1 VRWKVSIPACAVFE
15 KEEVGSV
22 GTIESSVSRIVSPE
36 EMPEHPARR
45 THDVT
50 RREVVRR
57 VRVRVIMGVFDGIVM
72 NSARIFG

>member
-1 VRWKVSIPACAVFE
+1 MSISACAVFE
-15 KEEVGSV
+15 KEEAGSV
-22 GTIESSVSRIVSPE
+22 GTIESSVSRIESPE

-45 THDVT
+45 AHDVT

-57 VRVRVIMGVFDGIVM
+57 VRVRVIMGVFDGIAM